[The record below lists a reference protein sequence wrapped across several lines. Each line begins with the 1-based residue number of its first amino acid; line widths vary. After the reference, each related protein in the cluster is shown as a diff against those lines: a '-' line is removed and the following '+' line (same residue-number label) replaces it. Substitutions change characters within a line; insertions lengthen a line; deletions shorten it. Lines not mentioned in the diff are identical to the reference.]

1 MIQVTVLVDSEQ
13 SNCGILMCGHAGYG
27 ERDRHQ
33 DGQELV
39 CAAVS
44 ALTLNMANSVE
55 HFTDTPFEAEMEE
68 DSGLFHFRFT
78 GKAGPEATLLINS
91 LIFGLLDI
99 EEEYGEPYIKINYK
113 EV

>member
-1 MIQVTVLVDSEQ
+1 MI
-13 SNCGILMCGHAGYG
+13 GHAGYA
-27 ERDRHQ
+27 DDHQ

-44 ALTLNMANSVE
+44 ALTLYMANSVE
-55 HFTDTPFEAEMEE
+55 HFTDDVFAAEE
-68 DSGLFHFRFT
+68 DETEGGFDFCF
-78 GKAGPEATLLINS
+78 PEGISSESQLLMNS

-99 EEEYGEPYIKINYK
+99 EETYGEPYIKIRFE

>member
-1 MIQVTVLVDSEQ
+1 MINVTVFVDSKQ
-13 SNCGILMCGHAGYG
+13 NYTGIDLLGHAGYA
-27 ERDRHQ
+27 DDHQ

-55 HFTDTPFEAEMEE
+55 QFTDDTFEA
-68 DSGLFHFRFT
+68 
-78 GKAGPEATLLINS
+78 
-91 LIFGLLDI
+91 DI
-99 EEEYGEPYIKINYK
+99 EEETGLFKFRFTDSFSSESKLLMNSLVFGLEDLAETYGEPYIKIRFK